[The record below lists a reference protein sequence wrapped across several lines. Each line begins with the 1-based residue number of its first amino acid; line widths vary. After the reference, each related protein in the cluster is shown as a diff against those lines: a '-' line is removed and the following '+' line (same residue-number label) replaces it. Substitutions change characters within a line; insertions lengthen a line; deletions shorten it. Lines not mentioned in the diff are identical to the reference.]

1 MGSEGVED
9 GESEGVEDWETG
21 GLGDWERLV
30 NCLSPKA

>member
-21 GLGDWERLV
+21 GLRDWERLV